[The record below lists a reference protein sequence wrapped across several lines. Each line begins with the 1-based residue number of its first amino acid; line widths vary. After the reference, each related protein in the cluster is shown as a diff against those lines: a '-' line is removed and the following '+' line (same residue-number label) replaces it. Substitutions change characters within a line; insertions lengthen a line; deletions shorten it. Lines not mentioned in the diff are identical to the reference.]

1 MVGKALKLFKA
12 EKEKFKQTEEEL
24 RATQEK
30 LAYLQNLVKGRSA
43 AGAQP

>member
-12 EKEKFKQTEEEL
+12 EKERFKQTEEEL

-30 LAYLQNLVKGRSA
+30 LAYLQNLVKARAGT
-43 AGAQP
+43 GAQP